1 MCSPATC
8 STCGKASYRGCGNHV
23 DQVLAGVPQSER
35 CDCASTTAP
44 QGAASGGGSGWFSWR
59 RS

>member
-23 DQVLAGVPQSER
+23 DQVLAGVPDSER
-35 CDCASTTAP
+35 CDCASTPAP
-44 QGAASGGGSGWFSWR
+44 
-59 RS
+59 

>member
-35 CDCASTTAP
+35 CDCASTPAP
-44 QGAASGGGSGWFSWR
+44 QGTASGGGSGWFSWR